1 MIHGRGLWQALEQ
14 CYTAIWGRA
23 VGEDGA
29 WYSRGQ
35 ELRAGLI
42 MSDGG
47 EVIQA
52 TRRPGVLRREAGKL
66 IAFAI
71 AVAALVVFIVENSRT
86 VRVTF
91 LFWRVT
97 TSLAWALLLAGALGF
112 VACLALTWLRGHV
125 RRH

>member
-1 MIHGRGLWQALEQ
+1 
-14 CYTAIWGRA
+14 
-23 VGEDGA
+23 
-29 WYSRGQ
+29 
-35 ELRAGLI
+35 